1 MLEVGM
7 QASLIEE
14 VTPKNTADQIGKGG
28 LPVFSTPALVA
39 LVEKLCLEFLGPH
52 LGQDEA
58 TVGTKLEV
66 AHNAATPIGMKI
78 KIVATLKSIEGRK
91 LGLEI
96 RAFDD
101 NEEVAV
107 IQHERYIV
115 NSTKFMEKALKK
127 RR

>member
-1 MLEVGM
+1 M
-7 QASLIEE
+7 QASLEE
-14 VTPKNTADQIGKGG
+14 VVTPNNTADQIGKGG
-28 LPVFSTPALVA
+28 LPVYSTPALVA

-52 LGQDEA
+52 LNKDEA

-78 KIVATLKSIEGRK
+78 KIVATLKVIEGRK
-91 LGLEI
+91 LSLEI
-96 RAFDD
+96 RAYD
-101 NEEVAV
+101 ETGEVAV